1 MAGDIYKKGFFDR
14 LKDGL
19 AKTRKLLVTDVDDI
33 ILGEKQIDQDLFDE
47 LEAALI
53 GADVGPS
60 FTYELIETMK
70 ERVKRR
76 ELEKPERLRQVLRES
91 MLAILKK
98 NEAPMQIPVGELYT
112 IMVVGVNGTGK
123 TTTIGKMAARF
134 KKQGMPV
141 LLVAADTF
149 RAAAIEQL
157 EIWSERVGVPLL
169 KQKMNADPAAIVFD
183 ALHAAKAG
191 KADVVIIDTAGRLHT
206 KTNLMEELK
215 KVKRIMA
222 RELPGAPH
230 EVLLV
235 IDATTGQNAI
245 SQAKMFNEEI
255 GVTGIVLTKLDGTAK
270 GGIVIRIAQELG
282 IPIRY
287 IGIGE
292 RLDDLRR
299 FRSEEFVDALFESNG
314 AP

>member
-33 ILGEKQIDQDLFDE
+33 ILGEKKIDQDLFDE

-134 KKQGMPV
+134 KKRGMPV

-157 EIWSERVGVPLL
+157 EAWSERVGVPLL
-169 KQKMNADPAAIVFD
+169 KQKMNADPAAVAFD

>member
-91 MLAILKK
+91 MLAILRK

-134 KKQGMPV
+134 KKRGMPV

-299 FRSEEFVDALFESNG
+299 FRSEEFVDALFEGNG
-314 AP
+314 AS

>member
-1 MAGDIYKKGFFDR
+1 MSGDIYKKGFFDR

-33 ILGEKQIDQDLFDE
+33 ILGEKKIDQDLFDE

-76 ELEKPERLRQVLRES
+76 ELEKPERLRQVLKES

-299 FRSEEFVDALFESNG
+299 FRSEEFVDALFEGDG
-314 AP
+314 AS

>member
-33 ILGEKQIDQDLFDE
+33 ILGEKKIDQDLFDE

-60 FTYELIETMK
+60 FTYELIESMK

-76 ELEKPERLRQVLRES
+76 ELEKPERLRQVLKES

-299 FRSEEFVDALFESNG
+299 FRSEEFVDALFEGDG
-314 AP
+314 AS

>member
-33 ILGEKQIDQDLFDE
+33 ILGEKKIDQDLFDE

-76 ELEKPERLRQVLRES
+76 ELEKPERLRQVLKES

-299 FRSEEFVDALFESNG
+299 FRSEEFVDALFEGDG
-314 AP
+314 AS